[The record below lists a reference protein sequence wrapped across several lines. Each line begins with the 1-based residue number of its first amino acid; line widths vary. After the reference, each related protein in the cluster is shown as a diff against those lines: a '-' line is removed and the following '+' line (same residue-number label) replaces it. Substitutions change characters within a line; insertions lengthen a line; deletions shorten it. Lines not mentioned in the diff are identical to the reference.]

1 MGARMT
7 PDTRCVLTFRGRP
20 IAIAEDRERLEE
32 FKADMRFT
40 ATMQLEMEI
49 TEMVP
54 ILK

>member
-1 MGARMT
+1 VT

-20 IAIAEDRERLEE
+20 VAISDDRERLEE
-32 FKADMRFT
+32 FKADLRYT
-40 ATMQLEMEI
+40 AAQQLEMEI